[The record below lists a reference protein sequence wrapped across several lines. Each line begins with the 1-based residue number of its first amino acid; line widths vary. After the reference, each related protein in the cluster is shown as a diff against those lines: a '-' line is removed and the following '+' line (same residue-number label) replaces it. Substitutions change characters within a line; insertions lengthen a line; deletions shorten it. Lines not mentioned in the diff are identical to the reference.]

1 MVLIIQALLA
11 GQFNQL
17 FTKTKTMGTV
27 NFKNHF
33 DRIHEIEFMFVFKGF
48 TVMMLHD
55 GRQDVIDLPLVE
67 IEKQLEDDRFFRIHK
82 SYIVN
87 LKRIRELEV
96 SDNRMSIRM
105 NGKLLPVSR
114 RRKRALL
121 KVLTK

>member
-1 MVLIIQALLA
+1 
-11 GQFNQL
+11 
-17 FTKTKTMGTV
+17 MGTV

-33 DRIHEIEFMFVFKGF
+33 ARIHEIEFMFVFKGF

-96 SDNRMSIRM
+96 NDNRMSIRM